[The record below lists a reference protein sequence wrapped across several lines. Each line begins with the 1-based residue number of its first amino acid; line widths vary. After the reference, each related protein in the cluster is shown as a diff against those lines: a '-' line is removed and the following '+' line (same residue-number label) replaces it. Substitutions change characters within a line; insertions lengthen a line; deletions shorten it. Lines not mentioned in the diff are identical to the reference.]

1 MSDKKIFRVNLED
14 TKCAVG
20 IIAVALD
27 DNTSGIMILRGNQQP
42 ISEYADSMSHREE
55 TAMIIGLLEE
65 VPDIHMSESALLM
78 AALGRFLQ
86 EAMTRGELASELD
99 NMLGKHNIT
108 RN

>member
-1 MSDKKIFRVNLED
+1 MEEKKIFRVNLED

-42 ISEYADSMSHREE
+42 ISDYADSMSHRDD

-65 VPDIHMSESALLM
+65 VPDIHVSESALLM
-78 AALGRFLQ
+78 ATLGRFLR
-86 EAMTRGELASELD
+86 EAMSRGELATDLD
-99 NMLGKHNIT
+99 NMLDKYNIT